1 MGAVDKSAVS
11 IAIDEYYEAHPIDY
25 SPEGMLARYSGMTKE
40 NVIAVVDMV
49 DSYAWLAHYEPS
61 NLYPTPAPAE
71 ELPNYMLEDKRYVQ
85 SEGILAVVDSGFS
98 EIFRQRNFAT
108 A

>member
-1 MGAVDKSAVS
+1 
-11 IAIDEYYEAHPIDY
+11 
-25 SPEGMLARYSGMTKE
+25 
-40 NVIAVVDMV
+40 
-49 DSYAWLAHYEPS
+49 
-61 NLYPTPAPAE
+61 
-71 ELPNYMLEDKRYVQ
+71 MLEDKRYVQ